1 MTELSI
7 IPECYVD
14 TLVAEIVGQAN
25 KRFNHQH
32 SCGDVANQ
40 LKKVFKDQMALGI
53 IDEDKNKGSMA
64 KYFLEFDTIK
74 SENNLVLKK
83 HKERKH
89 YLVLICPEMETWLT
103 NEAMSSNLSLK
114 DFELPT
120 EMKGFKALTKTQR
133 IRKHAG
139 FYRFIKALIREQAP
153 SITTLKTWIEL
164 YKKDELDTLT
174 N

>member
-14 TLVAEIVGQAN
+14 TRVAEIVGQAN

-40 LKKVFKDQMALGI
+40 LKNVFKDRMALGI
-53 IDEDKNKGSMA
+53 IDEDKNKGAAA
-64 KYFLEFDTIK
+64 KYFLEFDIIK

-83 HKERKH
+83 HKEQKH
-89 YLVLICPEMETWLT
+89 YLVLICPEMEKWLT
-103 NEAMSSNLSLK
+103 NEAVYANLKLR
-114 DFELPT
+114 DFELPD
-120 EMKGFKALTKTQR
+120 EMKGLKALTKAQS
-133 IRKHAG
+133 IQKHEG
-139 FYRFIKALIREQAP
+139 FKRFIKALIRENTP
-153 SITTLKTWIEL
+153 SIITLKTWIEL
-164 YKKDELDTLT
+164 YKKDELGTLI